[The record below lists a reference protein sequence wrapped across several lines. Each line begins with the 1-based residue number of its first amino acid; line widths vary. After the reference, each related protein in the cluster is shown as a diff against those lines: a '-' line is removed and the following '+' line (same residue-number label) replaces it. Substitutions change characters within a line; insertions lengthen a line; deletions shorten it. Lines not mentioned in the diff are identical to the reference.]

1 MPGFGMRWMAADFN
15 WSSLLMAKTEGA
27 KCRCDAV
34 WYGDTIAYGCKTCG
48 LSSASCICV
57 FCFDA
62 GDHEGHD
69 FYISRSDYGCC
80 DCGDAYAWRQSGF
93 CRHHPGPRA
102 EMDPSQ
108 LLPEA
113 TRRRAQLFLP
123 AQVRRLV
130 NFHPTVLP
138 GVPPPPMPST
148 EWRHRRRVKGGSGDV
163 GYPAPMSCSDQ
174 STEVDADGAQKVLI
188 TGINLRVTEEQLKEF
203 LDSKLGGAQA
213 SSASALSFVLER
225 DQETKASKGR
235 AYLTAHSQAV
245 SVWKR
250 TSALFFSEAFKRIV
264 AMLLKLHHFR
274 VLLLEAMQVQL
285 QSETAKLPQRHH
297 AGFSLYAAQP
307 ATIPARG
314 KGVVKTGLAIAIPED
329 SYARVAP
336 VSKIAAERMIE
347 TGAGVVDYDYRGEV
361 GVVLFNHGPEDF
373 SVVVGDEVAQLILEK
388 ICMAECREVE
398 SLDDTL
404 RGSGGFGSTGVS
416 EAAVKKQRIEDS
428 QAVPVP
434 SAKEMLV
441 KRVNP
446 SAVLPIRGSVAAA
459 GFDLAAAEATSI
471 PAGGKGVVKTG
482 LCIAI
487 PEGTYARVA
496 PRSGLAVKKM
506 LHTGAGVVDY
516 DYRGEVGVVLF
527 NHGTEDFV
535 VAVGDRVAQLIL
547 EKISMADCKEV
558 ESLEAA
564 ATTAKANEE
573 MLVKRVNPSAVLP
586 IRGSVAA
593 AGFDLA
599 AAEATSIP
607 AGGKGVVKTGLC
619 IAIPEGTYARVA
631 PRSGL
636 AVKKMLHTGAGVVDY
651 DYRGEVGVVLFNHGT
666 EDFVV
671 AVGDRVAQLILE
683 QHVLVDCYE
692 VKSLAETARGAGGFG
707 STGVSQALP
716 KQETVPARIITTEQV
731 TQLGA

>member
-1 MPGFGMRWMAADFN
+1 
-15 WSSLLMAKTEGA
+15 
-27 KCRCDAV
+27 
-34 WYGDTIAYGCKTCG
+34 
-48 LSSASCICV
+48 
-57 FCFDA
+57 
-62 GDHEGHD
+62 
-69 FYISRSDYGCC
+69 
-80 DCGDAYAWRQSGF
+80 
-93 CRHHPGPRA
+93 
-102 EMDPSQ
+102 
-108 LLPEA
+108 
-113 TRRRAQLFLP
+113 
-123 AQVRRLV
+123 
-130 NFHPTVLP
+130 
-138 GVPPPPMPST
+138 
-148 EWRHRRRVKGGSGDV
+148 
-163 GYPAPMSCSDQ
+163 
-174 STEVDADGAQKVLI
+174 
-188 TGINLRVTEEQLKEF
+188 
-203 LDSKLGGAQA
+203 
-213 SSASALSFVLER
+213 
-225 DQETKASKGR
+225 
-235 AYLTAHSQAV
+235 
-245 SVWKR
+245 
-250 TSALFFSEAFKRIV
+250 
-264 AMLLKLHHFR
+264 LLKLHHFP

-547 EKISMADCKEV
+547 E
-558 ESLEAA
+558 
-564 ATTAKANEE
+564 
-573 MLVKRVNPSAVLP
+573 
-586 IRGSVAA
+586 
-593 AGFDLA
+593 
-599 AAEATSIP
+599 
-607 AGGKGVVKTGLC
+607 
-619 IAIPEGTYARVA
+619 
-631 PRSGL
+631 
-636 AVKKMLHTGAGVVDY
+636 
-651 DYRGEVGVVLFNHGT
+651 
-666 EDFVV
+666 
-671 AVGDRVAQLILE
+671 

-716 KQETVPARIITTEQV
+716 KQETVQPRIITTEQV